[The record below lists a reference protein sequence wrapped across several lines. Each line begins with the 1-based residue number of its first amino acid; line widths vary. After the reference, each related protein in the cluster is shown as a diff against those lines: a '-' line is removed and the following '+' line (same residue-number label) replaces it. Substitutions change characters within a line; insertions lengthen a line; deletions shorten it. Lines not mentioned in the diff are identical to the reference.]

1 MNWRLVV
8 QQLAVRRNEE
18 KQKQEDETSL
28 DGEAHVR
35 TGGEIF
41 FRSVPSTVVANV
53 SLEG

>member
-28 DGEAHVR
+28 DEEAHAR

-53 SLEG
+53 SLGG